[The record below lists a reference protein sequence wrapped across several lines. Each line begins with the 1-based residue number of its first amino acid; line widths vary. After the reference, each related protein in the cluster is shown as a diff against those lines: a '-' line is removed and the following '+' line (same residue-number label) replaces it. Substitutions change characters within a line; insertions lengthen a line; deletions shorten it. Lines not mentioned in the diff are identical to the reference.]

1 MHDGRGHARL
11 PPGRL
16 HSPVSPG
23 PSSARWRPAAPPVPD
38 SRASGSSGSFLR
50 PFTGGRSLTVLPRL
64 VLGSRGLFRAG
75 AVRGPLRARS
85 TCRFEALALE
95 PVSWGDSPLHPAL
108 LQPLQCGMCSLLSDG
123 AFTLLHGERPRTG
136 RFSPEARYMWFPSAS
151 PTAALTRPAGVP
163 TAGVPTAST
172 YLLLPVQWEHSL
184 ATPPSS
190 ALWPSA
196 LFKLA
201 SSDVSSVVTTFPAS
215 VNANPLGPAPCS
227 VSRCQPVH
235 VTIKAT
241 LSPRSSSP
249 KPPHQH
255 APTVG
260 ATAVHLEDGQALAL
274 LLPAGAPPFSRAPT
288 RSQVPVLSRTWTCTL
303 RPSVLHLHLA

>member
-1 MHDGRGHARL
+1 MRA
-11 PPGRL
+11 PPADSRPWPWSL
-16 HSPVSPG
+16 FPG
-23 PSSARWRPAAPPVPD
+23 VTVLCIQLCCSLCSAERAPSSLMAP
-38 SRASGSSGSFLR
+38 SRCSMGKGRELGAS
-50 PFTGGRSLTVLPRL
+50 
-64 VLGSRGLFRAG
+64 
-75 AVRGPLRARS
+75 
-85 TCRFEALALE
+85 
-95 PVSWGDSPLHPAL
+95 H
-108 LQPLQCGMCSLLSDG
+108 
-123 AFTLLHGERPRTG
+123 
-136 RFSPEARYMWFPSAS
+136 
-151 PTAALTRPAGVP
+151 
-163 TAGVPTAST
+163 
-172 YLLLPVQWEHSL
+172 LLLPVQWEHSL